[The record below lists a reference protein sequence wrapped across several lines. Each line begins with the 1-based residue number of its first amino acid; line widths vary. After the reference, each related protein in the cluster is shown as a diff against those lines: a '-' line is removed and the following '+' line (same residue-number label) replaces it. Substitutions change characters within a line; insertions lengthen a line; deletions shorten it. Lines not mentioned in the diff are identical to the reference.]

1 MLRDVSDLLACP
13 VCGRGFTLR
22 PLALRCASGHSFDI
36 ARQGYVN
43 LLPGGARPGTADTME
58 MVAARQAFLAAGH
71 YAPLA
76 GAIADLA
83 AATVP
88 AGPRPCV
95 LDAGSGPGYYL
106 AAVLD
111 RLAARPS
118 GPPAAACAGGPD
130 GPRRPVR
137 GRKMAPDPSAWPWT
151 SLPVRCAGPHGPIPL
166 SARSAGTPGGH
177 SRCGTP

>member
-1 MLRDVSDLLACP
+1 VLRDVSDLLACP
-13 VCGRGFTLR
+13 VCGRGFILR
-22 PLALRCASGHSFDI
+22 PPALRCASGHSFDI

-43 LLPGGARPGTADTME
+43 LLPGGARPGTADTAE
-58 MVAARQAFLAAGH
+58 MVAARQAFLTAGH

-83 AATVP
+83 AATVA

-111 RLAARPS
+111 RLAGRPEATDLPAWS
-118 GPPAAACAGGPD
+118 GPGAPAVNAGSPTGD
-130 GPRRPVR
+130 RPGATV
-137 GRKMAPDPSAWPWT
+137 PSRHW
-151 SLPVRCAGPHGPIPL
+151 C
-166 SARSAGTPGGH
+166 
-177 SRCGTP
+177 